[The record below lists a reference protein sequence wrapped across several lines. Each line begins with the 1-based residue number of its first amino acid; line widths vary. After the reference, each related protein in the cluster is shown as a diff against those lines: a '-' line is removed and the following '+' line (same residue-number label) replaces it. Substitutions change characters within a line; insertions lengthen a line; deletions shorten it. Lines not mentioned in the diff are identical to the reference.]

1 MKKVLTCGLV
11 LLSAFALASC
21 KKDPVTTEEP
31 GGTIDV
37 DRELESYKRTT
48 TSSLNTHKERIIA
61 KLEIVEDSRLDSII
75 ESAITA
81 VESSASKDA
90 VDTVV
95 KEAYQNIGSIF
106 PQAQAIIELEDYIN
120 SVEESIDKYDIAEIN
135 EIEKKS
141 IEKIKTFNTYNQTKA
156 VIDEAKQKIN
166 AIIDT
171 IKNNLSAIDVLRI
184 RANYFK
190 STKLQGNYVTVADW
204 DLPTSFSYTDFSTG
218 NVEQYTVAWRMEEVS
233 DFASLSGNTLVV
245 TRPINGDG
253 TKNVTLI
260 GRISNNNNPD
270 IIYDFES
277 VFSILEEGL
286 SAEQIGDIAAQ
297 NIYIPANLNGV
308 VSDLNLPTKAYC
320 GDDELNITWTCS
332 TDDVTF
338 EQYDKNDLKIEIL
351 RGKIKRPAVGSQ
363 SVTTVLTASISGY
376 VNQALSN
383 GKFENVRISKTQT
396 FEITILPEEERKT
409 YDFIEDFSIYDDGT
423 AFSDVRSPYWEYIEE
438 QKRVTDAKVT
448 NKITNLEGVEFNN
461 TIGNNQALKI
471 ASNAA
476 NEAKFDAYVALPN
489 SFVME
494 TYILSVDGGNTFNLD
509 FRGNGSSIFAVGAKN
524 GYLTVNTKST
534 TFKLDD
540 GVWYR
545 LRVEYDN
552 GQIAVKYYDYETN
565 SVQTITTETITHKN
579 IDLFRIGI
587 PALEDAGLSYVSN
600 IQIMSELAESFGE
613 NPNRADGLGEIK
625 ELVSGATEDSVFDD
639 YVVIDK
645 GSTYNLPEIV
655 VYNRF
660 ILGEKYSLGIDYS
673 VSTTIYSNGQ
683 VVTGIDTSTTGTYEV
698 EYEIKALFDGYVPA
712 ETKTIKRTISVQE
725 ADAESIIENFNVSIV
740 RNGVVTL
747 KGDLTRE
754 NTNFYYLLLDEENS
768 SITAEQIKNN
778 PNART
783 FTVESNKLKFDITA
797 SVGKYLYLVTEADN
811 GSLSTTI
818 YQNMDGDIVVPL
830 SDVIKLKTAEQVYNL
845 CTNKDTQN
853 DKFELACDIDMT
865 GYSWGQSPV
874 VFGGVLDGK
883 GYTIKNITNKADDI
897 AGGMFY
903 SVDGGTIKN
912 IKFENCEITAS
923 AECGLFGKESNG
935 GTFRDIDLI
944 NVTVYGNNEINST
957 GYVGALVGRAR
968 KAGATTV
975 IEKVALINDADHR
988 IESSRYTGGLLGGVE
1003 NADVVMRNCYVKSK
1017 LIDTRQCT
1025 GGLIGRVK
1033 TGSNVTISKCLI
1045 NVQIVSYKYAGFIIG
1060 ENEVS
1065 QDRGSTISEIAF
1077 AGTINGGET
1086 NKKNFG
1092 LIAGRLQGK
1101 FISMSGL
1108 VSLGGI
1114 LGTNSIGEIIDN
1126 SQDNLV
1132 QALDTGKYS
1141 TDGTNEVAI
1150 NYTPGATYMEKYNT
1164 ASALNNKDSC
1174 EAILNFL
1181 AWNIDWQWNAAGD
1194 ISLIHPNN

>member
-21 KKDPVTTEEP
+21 KKNPSE
-31 GGTIDV
+31 GGDSGLTDV
-37 DRELESYKRTT
+37 NSELESYKKTT
-48 TSSLNTHKERIIA
+48 ISNLNTHKDSILSKLGIA
-61 KLEIVEDSRLDSII
+61 ADSRLDSII
-75 ESAITA
+75 NSAIVSIGNCA
-81 VESSASKDA
+81 NKEA
-90 VDTVV
+90 VDNAVN
-95 KEAYQNIGSIF
+95 EAYQNIGNIF
-106 PQAQAIIELEDYIN
+106 PQAQALMELEYYID
-120 SVEESIDKYDIAEIN
+120 SVEKSIDKYDIAEITV
-135 EIEKKS
+135 IEKEA
-141 IEKIKTFNTYNQTKA
+141 IAKIKTYNTYQQTKG
-156 VIDEAKQKIN
+156 VIAEAEQKIN
-166 AIIDT
+166 AIIET
-171 IKNNLSAIDVLRI
+171 IKNNLDAIDVLRI
-184 RANYFK
+184 RSSYFK
-190 STKLQGNYVTVADW
+190 STKLQGSYITVADW
-204 DLPTSFSYTDFSTG
+204 DLPTSFNYLDFITG
-218 NVEQYTVAWRMEEVS
+218 NDEQYTISWRMEETS
-233 DFASLSGNTLVV
+233 DYASLSGNTLRV
-245 TRPINGDG
+245 TRPANGDG
-253 TKNVTLI
+253 TKNVTVI
-260 GRISNNNNPD
+260 GRISNNNAPD
-270 IIYDFES
+270 VIYDFES
-277 VFSILEEGL
+277 VFSILEEGI

-297 NIYIPANLNGV
+297 NIYIPANLEGV

-320 GDDELNITWTCS
+320 GDDELSITWTCS
-332 TDDVTF
+332 TEDITF
-338 EQYDKNDLKIEIL
+338 EQYDKNDLKIEVV
-351 RGKIKRPAVGSQ
+351 RGKVKRPAVGSS
-363 SVTTVLTASISGY
+363 SVKTVLTASISGY

-383 GKFENVRISKTQT
+383 GKFDSVRISKTQT
-396 FEITILPEEERKT
+396 FDVTILPEEERKT
-409 YDFIEDFSIYDDGT
+409 YDFIEDFSIYEDGT

-448 NKITNLEGVEFNN
+448 SKITNIEGVEFNN
-461 TIGNNQALKI
+461 TIGNNKALKV
-471 ASNAA
+471 ASNVA

-509 FRGNGSSIFAVGAKN
+509 FRSNGSSIFAVGAKA
-524 GYLTVNTKST
+524 GYLTVSTKST
-534 TFKLDD
+534 DFKLDD

-552 GQIAVKYYDYETN
+552 GQIVVKYYDYETN
-565 SVQTITTETITHKN
+565 SLQTITTETVTHKN

-587 PALEDAGLSYVSN
+587 PALEDTGLSYVSN
-600 IQIMSELAESFGE
+600 IQIMSELAESFGTD
-613 NPNRADGLGEIK
+613 PNRTDGLGEIK
-625 ELVSGATEDSVFDD
+625 ELVSGATEDSEFDD

-645 GSTYNLPEIV
+645 GSVYTLPEIV

-660 ILGEKYSLGIDYS
+660 NLEEKYSLGVDYS
-673 VSTTIYSNGQ
+673 VTTTTYSNG
-683 VVTGIDTSTTGTYEV
+683 VEVTAIDTSTTGTYEV
-698 EYEIKALFDGYVPA
+698 VYKIDALFAGYDPA
-712 ETKTIKRTISVQE
+712 ESKTIKRTVSVQE
-725 ADAESIIENFNVSIV
+725 IGAESKIENFNVSVV
-740 RNGVVTL
+740 RSGNVTL

-754 NTNFYYLLLDEENS
+754 NTKFYYLLLDEKNS
-768 SITAEQIKNN
+768 SITAEQIKND
-778 PNART
+778 PNARS
-783 FTVESNKLKFDITA
+783 FTVESNKLKFDISA

-811 GSLSTTI
+811 GIVSSVI
-818 YQNMDGDIVVPL
+818 YQNMDGDTVVPL

-883 GYTIKNITNKADDI
+883 GFTIRNITNKADDI

-935 GTFRDIDLI
+935 GTFKDIDLI

-968 KAGATTV
+968 KAGTTTT
-975 IEKVALINDADHR
+975 IEKVSLVNDADHR

-1003 NADVVMRNCYVKSK
+1003 NADVVMKNCYVKSK

-1045 NVQIVSYKYAGFIIG
+1045 NVQIVSYKYSGFIIG

-1101 FISMSGL
+1101 FISISGL
-1108 VSLGGI
+1108 LSLGAR

-1132 QALDTGKYS
+1132 QALDKGRYS

-1164 ASALNNKDSC
+1164 ANALDKKENC
-1174 EAILNFL
+1174 EAILSFL
-1181 AWNIDWQWNAAGD
+1181 AWGIDWQWNAASN